1 MLSQKEIAVRLFENP
16 RYGTTFG
23 KGLYRSAV
31 FNASA
36 EIKSPHVKYL
46 LDFES
51 AERWQHTAKSDG
63 DMVFVDHLAEVNKPD
78 LLVSWV
84 QRYDSASKTKTRVNG
99 FATLDTDTG
108 ELMLLIDDVDSGIED
123 TWQLTAKPCRS
134 SSGKNSPQLLAT
146 NAELTANW

>member
-46 LDFES
+46 LDFEG
-51 AERWQHTAKSDG
+51 AERWQHTAKSNEDL
-63 DMVFVDHLAEVNKPD
+63 DCVNHVLGVNQPD
-78 LLVSWV
+78 LLASWV
-84 QRYDSASKTKTRVNG
+84 QRYDSISKTKTRVNG
-99 FATLDTDTG
+99 FATLDTETG
-108 ELMLLIDDVDSGIED
+108 ELMLLIDDVVSGIED